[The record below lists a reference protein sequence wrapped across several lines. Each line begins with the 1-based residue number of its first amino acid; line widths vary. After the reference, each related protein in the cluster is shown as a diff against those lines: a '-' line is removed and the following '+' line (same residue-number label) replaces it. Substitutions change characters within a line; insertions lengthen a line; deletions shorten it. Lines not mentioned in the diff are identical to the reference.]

1 MTLDVSTVLI
11 LERWVLP
18 LGEAGCGH
26 FVTFDVCSSSTLVT
40 YILLFLKTPA
50 PEVEKQVVFLAS
62 PLLSLSL
69 SLSKT
74 KQKLTST
81 FHFL

>member
-18 LGEAGCGH
+18 LGKAGCGH
-26 FVTFDVCSSSTLVT
+26 FVRFDVCSSSTLAT
-40 YILLFLKTPA
+40 YILLFLKTTA

-62 PLLSLSL
+62 PLLSLSF
-69 SLSKT
+69 SQ
-74 KQKLTST
+74 KQNKN
-81 FHFL
+81 

>member
-1 MTLDVSTVLI
+1 MTPDVSTGLI

-18 LGEAGCGH
+18 LGKAGCGH
-26 FVTFDVCSSSTLVT
+26 FVRFDVCSSFTLVT

-50 PEVEKQVVFLAS
+50 PEVEKQVVLLAS